1 MSNQDTAHDKHPI
14 SEQSIATNGEAAVT
28 RWADAL
34 AQLEQA
40 HKFWLA
46 TVNTDGT
53 PHVMPIF
60 SVWLDG
66 HLYFTA
72 APASRKAQNIV
83 ENPHVVIT
91 TTGKT
96 LDLVVEGEAKKITDE
111 DTLKRVAEVYASKY
125 DWHITPHD
133 GAYDAPYGAPAAG
146 LPPYELY
153 QVHIT
158 KVITPGGSAEP
169 YGATRWLFS

>member
-1 MSNQDTAHDKHPI
+1 MSKPNKHPI

-28 RWADAL
+28 RWADAVI
-34 AQLEQA
+34 QLEQA
-40 HKFWLA
+40 QKYWVA
-46 TVNTDGT
+46 TVNADGS
-53 PHVMPIF
+53 PHVMPVF

-72 APASRKAQNIV
+72 GPSTRKAQNIV
-83 ENPHVVIT
+83 ENPHVVIST
-91 TTGKT
+91 AGKT

-111 DTLKRVAEVYASKY
+111 DTLKRVAEVYAAKY

-153 QVHIT
+153 QVRLI
-158 KVITPGGSAEP
+158 KAFALGSSAPP